1 MKRLFTIIFA
11 VTALC
16 ACSAQNAN
24 TQTRAAKGLG
34 VSDITTNTKI
44 RDVKSDAD
52 FGDWGRLLFPAN
64 EGYYSGDT
72 LGNLSLTWYSH
83 INADK
88 TVEIVRYV
96 KEHTLLGEQVFYDIY
111 TESEKKADPAK
122 RDTGLFFF
130 RGKPGARFA
139 VCCAGGGHVFVG
151 AMHDSFPHALELSK
165 KGYNAFA
172 LIYRPGWNESNE
184 DMARAVSFIFA
195 HAKELGVDTDC
206 YSLWGG
212 SAGARIAAYIGSHG
226 TAYYGGDNL
235 PQAGT
240 VVMQYTGHSET
251 SRTDPP
257 TFACVGDRDGI
268 ADWRTMQQRIN
279 TLSSYGIPTEFHV
292 YKGLPHGF
300 GLGQSTVAEGWL
312 DLAVKFWER
321 QMR

>member
-1 MKRLFTIIFA
+1 MCYF
-11 VTALC
+11 
-16 ACSAQNAN
+16 
-24 TQTRAAKGLG
+24 LG
-34 VSDITTNTKI
+34 VQITKI

-52 FGDWGRLLFPAN
+52 FGNWGRLLFPAN

-83 INADK
+83 INAAK
-88 TVEIVRYV
+88 TVEIVRYM
-96 KEHTLLGEQVFYDIY
+96 KERTLAGEQVFYDIY
-111 TESEKKADPAK
+111 NEAEKRADPEK

-130 RGKPGARFA
+130 RGKSNAKFA

-226 TAYYGGDNL
+226 TAYYGGDKL

-240 VVMQYTGHSET
+240 VVMQYTGHSEMG
-251 SRTDPP
+251 RTDPP
-257 TFACVGDRDGI
+257 TFACVGNRDGI

-300 GLGQSTVAEGWL
+300 GLGQGTVAEGWL

-321 QMR
+321 QMK

>member
-16 ACSAQNAN
+16 ACNAQTSS
-24 TQTRAAKGLG
+24 TQTRAAKGLS
-34 VSDITTNTKI
+34 VSEITTNTKI

-52 FGDWGRLLFPAN
+52 FGNWGRLLFPAN

-83 INADK
+83 INAAK
-88 TVEIVRYV
+88 TVEIVRYM
-96 KEHTLLGEQVFYDIY
+96 KERTLAGEQVFYDIY
-111 TESEKKADPAK
+111 NEAEKRADPEK

-130 RGKPGARFA
+130 RGKSNAKFA

-226 TAYYGGDNL
+226 TAYYGGDKL

-240 VVMQYTGHSET
+240 VVMQYTGHSEMG
-251 SRTDPP
+251 RTDPP
-257 TFACVGDRDGI
+257 TFACVGNRDGI

-300 GLGQSTVAEGWL
+300 GLGQGTVAEGWL

-321 QMR
+321 QMK

>member
-16 ACSAQNAN
+16 ACNAQTSS
-24 TQTRAAKGLG
+24 TQTRAAKGLS

-52 FGDWGRLLFPAN
+52 FGNWGRLLFPAN

-83 INADK
+83 INAAK
-88 TVEIVRYV
+88 TVEIVRYM
-96 KEHTLLGEQVFYDIY
+96 KERTLAGEQVFYDIY
-111 TESEKKADPAK
+111 NEAEKRADPEK

-130 RGKPGARFA
+130 RGKSNAKFA

-226 TAYYGGDNL
+226 TAYYGGDKL

-240 VVMQYTGHSET
+240 VVMQYTGHSEMG
-251 SRTDPP
+251 RTDPP

-268 ADWRTMQQRIN
+268 ADWRIMQQRIN

-300 GLGQSTVAEGWL
+300 GLGQGTVAEGWL
-312 DLAVKFWER
+312 DLAVAFWEK
-321 QMR
+321 QMK